1 MTAQAEEGI
10 SLRKYVIQ
18 PLARLPLR
26 IRGILGHQD
35 ATTAGT
41 DRTADRPRTLVA
53 AKRPNSSPNSVV
65 LSTTRQP
72 LPMVN
77 VDDWTLVVWV
87 GFCILVV
94 GLAGLTIQVLNQCPH
109 LIAILVGTL
118 LVGLG
123 FYCKV
128 RQHGLLEYL
137 PPRIQRL
144 LLHTSV
150 FDIFFDQNTIA
161 RLSRL
166 WSRLFLLAGFK
177 GLSEKTTRQILE
189 QMDDG
194 FVEQMLQPGLA
205 HHLPLAVQRHLL
217 PNPVENI
224 RDRVPVPHWLSTNHQ
239 RNGEASARGVQVV
252 PKAGTSRE
260 LPTAFT
266 GLPSVRIDRRTA
278 AAIIQYKKAHP
289 VIRPDMPPPISHAMW
304 MVAAPSTSI
313 VAGIST
319 LGLSVF
325 ACRKGRYR
333 TAGSILTAGVCLT
346 TAIYNHGVQIKRS
359 TLRYAMENK
368 REDWASVYR
377 GNIMTAHYVA
387 IRLVAKYRW

>member
-1 MTAQAEEGI
+1 MAVTLDPDEVDQGI
-10 SLRKYVIQ
+10 SLRRYIIR
-18 PLARLPLR
+18 PLARIPLR
-26 IRGILGHQD
+26 IKDILTRSESDTPSLRITNQRFI
-35 ATTAGT
+35 A
-41 DRTADRPRTLVA
+41 
-53 AKRPNSSPNSVV
+53 PNSSRGPSSATNMA
-65 LSTTRQP
+65 LSTRQQQP
-72 LPMVN
+72 LPVIN
-77 VDDWTLVVWV
+77 VDDWTLVVWI
-87 GFCILVV
+87 GFCILTV

-109 LIAILVGTL
+109 LIAILVGTI
-118 LVGLG
+118 LVVLG

-137 PPRIQRL
+137 PPRIQGL

-205 HHLPLAVQRHLL
+205 HHLPLVVQRHLL
-217 PNPVENI
+217 PNPVENL
-224 RDRVPVPHWLSTNHQ
+224 RDRIPVPHWLSSSTSHQ
-239 RNGEASARGVQVV
+239 RNGEGSTGAARGGQQQMV
-252 PKAGTSRE
+252 PKAGSSRE

-319 LGLSVF
+319 LGLSIF
-325 ACRKGRYR
+325 ACKKGRYR
-333 TAGSILTAGVCLT
+333 TAGTITG
-346 TAIYNHGVQIKRS
+346 
-359 TLRYAMENK
+359 
-368 REDWASVYR
+368 R
-377 GNIMTAHYVA
+377 GAA
-387 IRLVAKYRW
+387 CRL